1 MTVMIKTLIF
11 TSKEKNAEIDWIC
24 LYFSF
29 YYFLPIIQAWVIIP
43 HKNMIKMCKHFKISS
58 FKQSMNIVLIGLQW
72 ISLFSIHI
80 FGCLKKAN
88 VKLFINTKYVHTEF
102 CHGLLQTAIFSYSTN
117 DLLSRFQYMSVLQVY
132 KL

>member
-1 MTVMIKTLIF
+1 MG
-11 TSKEKNAEIDWIC
+11 N
-24 LYFSF
+24 YF
-29 YYFLPIIQAWVIIP
+29 P
-43 HKNMIKMCKHFKISS
+43 KNMIKMYKHFEISFS
-58 FKQSMNIVLIGLQW
+58 FKLSMNIVLIGLQW
-72 ISLFSIHI
+72 IPLFSIHI

-102 CHGLLQTAIFSYSTN
+102 CHGLLQIAIFSYNTN